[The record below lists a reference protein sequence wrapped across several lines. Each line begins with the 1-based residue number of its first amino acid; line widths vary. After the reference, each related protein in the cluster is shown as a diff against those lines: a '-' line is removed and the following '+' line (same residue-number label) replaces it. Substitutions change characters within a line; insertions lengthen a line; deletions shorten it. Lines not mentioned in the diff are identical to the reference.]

1 MWQGKFEF
9 QPHDAHYRGKV
20 GNNDLHAHFA
30 IQIVRGMDRPVSVET
45 PLGLF
50 TAPIVT
56 IGSLIRHRLHQH
68 DDVLIRWVEPSSAE
82 GLALAARHTAPVM
95 TTDAPSTGYRED
107 VLDET
112 MQRAIDQL
120 SSVPQSLATIA
131 RDIGISPHRLRRA
144 ARATLGGSLCH
155 WTLWLK
161 LRRAVIAIVEGV
173 PLAQAATDGGF
184 SDQAHL
190 NRTMRAMFGTTPGA
204 FQLAAQGRIDCD
216 TPGRGR

>member
-56 IGSLIRHRLHQH
+56 IGSLIRHCLHQH

-144 ARATLGGSLCH
+144 ARATLGGSLCR

-204 FQLAAQGRIDCD
+204 FQLAAHGRIDCD
-216 TPGRGR
+216 APSRGR